1 MCIRDSFEAIMSD
14 MVESNRGIDS
24 YFLNFSDGMPMYSD
38 DNVYYCGSEAVQQT
52 KKAVQKMEMMGIG
65 ILSYF
70 ITGGYSSD
78 SELQDFK
85 KMYGSGAQNID
96 VNNVV
101 QVARTM
107 NQLFL
112 EK

>member
-1 MCIRDSFEAIMSD
+1 
-14 MVESNRGIDS
+14 
-24 YFLNFSDGMPMYSD
+24 MYSD

-85 KMYGSGAQNID
+85 KMYGNGAQNID

>member
-1 MCIRDSFEAIMSD
+1 
-14 MVESNRGIDS
+14 
-24 YFLNFSDGMPMYSD
+24 
-38 DNVYYCGSEAVQQT
+38 
-52 KKAVQKMEMMGIG
+52 MEMMGIG

>member
-1 MCIRDSFEAIMSD
+1 
-14 MVESNRGIDS
+14 
-24 YFLNFSDGMPMYSD
+24 MYSD
-38 DNVYYCGSEAVQQT
+38 DKVYYGGSEAVQQT

>member
-1 MCIRDSFEAIMSD
+1 MSQFIPGQIPD
-14 MVESNRGIDS
+14 WIKEIED
-24 YFLNFSDGMPMYSD
+24 LNERKEM
-38 DNVYYCGSEAVQQT
+38 
-52 KKAVQKMEMMGIG
+52 MEMMGIG